1 METRAKAKPA
11 WGWRIGVDNGG
22 PRPPRVRVL
31 IRRFHP
37 IVGGMERQCAAI
49 CARLAAEGM
58 AVEVWTRRIDPDA
71 PPTETRDGYTV
82 RRLRPGGIGR
92 AGEYGGIPAT
102 ILRLVADRARHDAV
116 VVFGSGWL
124 AVAAGLACRLT
135 GRPWLF
141 RPATEGD
148 VTRFLDPAAG
158 PTGSHAGRL
167 ARRAGP
173 SGAWRLGILREAAA
187 IVAVSGEIA
196 AELRRWGFDAGR
208 VAAIANG
215 VDTVRFQPADDAA
228 RRGARAALG
237 LPVDAVVVLFLGRL
251 VARKGVLDLVAAWR
265 TLGSPIG
272 QVVGGTHAPAVLVV
286 VGGGERQR
294 DSVAAE
300 VRAAVARPDDRGAA
314 GRVDTPERA
323 PGDPVVVAMADE
335 EPGQASSIR
344 LAGMVDDPRPWLAAA
359 DVFALPSH
367 AEGLSNAL
375 LEAMASGLA
384 VVASDIPANREALD
398 ADMAWWHPPGD
409 VGALAGALRA
419 ALADGPG
426 RARHGSA
433 SRTRAVD
440 RFGLD
445 GAARRYARLLA
456 TVVAGQRN
464 VDDWR
469 QGVR

>member
-1 METRAKAKPA
+1 MGTRAKANAA
-11 WGWRIGVDNGG
+11 WGWPIGADDGG
-22 PRPPRVRVL
+22 PRPPRVRIL

-173 SGAWRLGILREAAA
+173 SGAWRLGILRAAAA

-208 VAAIANG
+208 VAIIANG

-251 VARKGVLDLVAAWR
+251 VARKGVLDLVAAWQ
-265 TLGSPIG
+265 TLGAPMG
-272 QVVGGTHAPAVLVV
+272 RAVGGAQAPAVLVV
-286 VGGGERQR
+286 AGGGERQQ
-294 DSVAAE
+294 DSVAAA
-300 VRAAVARPDDRGAA
+300 VRAAVARPEDRGPA
-314 GRVDTPERA
+314 GRRGATERA
-323 PGDPVVVAMADE
+323 HGNPVVAGKAEAEGERVA
-335 EPGQASSIR
+335 SIR
-344 LAGMVDDPRPWLAAA
+344 LAGTVDDPRPWLAAA

-426 RARHGSA
+426 RARRGSA
-433 SRTRAVD
+433 SRARAVD

-456 TVVAGQRN
+456 AVIAGQRN